1 MLKSKSVMLIIALLT
16 ATAVTALAFHGALTA
31 PGGSAAPT
39 IVIDPGHG
47 GADGGV
53 TGKNSGVT
61 EAEINLEISLLLE
74 KSLEDR
80 GYNVVKTRTAE
91 GTVAKAGSEKL
102 LDMEKRK
109 ETILKSVP
117 DLVISVH
124 CNKFPS
130 SERRGAQVFF
140 NKFSDEGK
148 RLAESV
154 QNKLN
159 ILNMENVGRAFSA
172 LSGDYYILNCSPYPS
187 AIVECG
193 FLSNASDEALL
204 LNADYRLQLV
214 EKLADGVSEY
224 LLTD

>member
-1 MLKSKSVMLIIALLT
+1 MLIVALIT
-16 ATAVTALAFHGALTA
+16 ASAVSALAFYGALA
-31 PGGSAAPT
+31 VPGGSAAPT

-53 TGKNSGVT
+53 SGKNSGVT

-74 KSLEDR
+74 KNLTDR
-80 GYNVVKTRTAE
+80 GYNVVKTRTAD

-109 ETILKSVP
+109 ETILKAAP
-117 DLVISVH
+117 DLVVSVH

-130 SERRGAQVFF
+130 PSRRGAQVFY
-140 NKFSDEGK
+140 NKFSNEGQ
-148 RLAESV
+148 RLATTI

-159 ILNMENVGRAFSA
+159 LLNLDKVGRAFSS
-172 LSGDYYILNCSPYPS
+172 LSGDYYILNCSEYPS

-193 FLSNASDEALL
+193 FLSNAEDEALL

-214 EKLADGVSEY
+214 ESIADGITEFLY
-224 LLTD
+224 KN